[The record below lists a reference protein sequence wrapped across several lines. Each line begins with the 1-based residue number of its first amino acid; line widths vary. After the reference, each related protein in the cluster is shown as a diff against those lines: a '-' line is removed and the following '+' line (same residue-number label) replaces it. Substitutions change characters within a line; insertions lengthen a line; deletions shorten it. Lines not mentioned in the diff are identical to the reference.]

1 MLHLT
6 HFQDVFLTPI
16 HVVVDPVGQ
25 EISLSITD
33 QHHIIQV
40 QGSFQTEGSVLVP
53 LLSRIGINFEEA
65 FKFPLKSHYVFSQY
79 FLRINLSP
87 TSLGTSILAFR

>member
-6 HFQDVFLTPI
+6 RFQDVVLTPI
-16 HVVVDPVGQ
+16 HVEVDPVGQ

-40 QGSFQTEGSVLVP
+40 QGSFQSQGSVLVP
-53 LLSRIGINFEEA
+53 LL
-65 FKFPLKSHYVFSQY
+65 
-79 FLRINLSP
+79 
-87 TSLGTSILAFR
+87 